1 MCVVGTV
8 YPCAA
13 PRNADKSTRR
23 RSHCFILHVGIDRTE
38 TATVQLQ
45 LTENVAVIL
54 LCFCFSFSFSLCSV
68 LVLLL
73 FFLWPAENWRCNP
86 TGQKTDGKKTKT
98 TGVINNPSEAV
109 RT

>member
-38 TATVQLQ
+38 TAATVQLQ

-54 LCFCFSFSFSLCSV
+54 LCFCFSFSLCSV
-68 LVLLL
+68 LVLPLL
-73 FFLWPAENWRCNP
+73 L
-86 TGQKTDGKKTKT
+86 
-98 TGVINNPSEAV
+98 
-109 RT
+109 